1 VTTRRSRTFF
11 VESYVPALDG
21 PTAAALSAQ
30 LRAAVDEL
38 RREGRELEWLRSFA
52 LIDDETY
59 VWMLAAGDVD
69 DVVLVNERAR
79 LSYDHVV
86 EVVTG
91 EPLNGS
97 SIAHAMPG
105 SSHQSTS
112 GIAKANDA
120 KKTNVPDAAR
130 ARRR

>member
-1 VTTRRSRTFF
+1 VTSARRTFF
-11 VESYVPALDG
+11 VESYVPALDE

-38 RREGRELEWLRSFA
+38 RREGQELEWLRSFA

-59 VWMLAAGDVD
+59 VWMLAAGDVG

-86 EVVTG
+86 EVVAG
-91 EPLNGS
+91 ERLKGS
-97 SIAHAMPG
+97 
-105 SSHQSTS
+105 
-112 GIAKANDA
+112 
-120 KKTNVPDAAR
+120 
-130 ARRR
+130 